1 LIAGGK
7 TVAQVTSD
15 ICAPLQRRAGGW
27 WQLAF
32 LAAVSVLLLGVAAV
46 SYQLEVGIGTWGL
59 NRSVGWAFDIT
70 NFVFWI
76 GIGHAGTLISA
87 ILFLFRQKWRTSV
100 NRSAEAMTLF
110 AVMCAGIFPV
120 IHMGRAWLFYWII
133 PYPNMRG
140 LWDNFRSPLFWDF
153 CAIGTYFL
161 ISLVF
166 WYVGLVPD
174 LATLRDRVGP
184 GWYRR
189 FVGFLSLGWDGSH
202 RTWRR
207 YEVVYLLL
215 AGLATPLVVSVHS
228 VVSTDFAAALLPGWH
243 STIFPPYFVAGAI
256 FSGMAM
262 VLTLMLVVRK
272 VLHLEDYLTPRHIDA
287 MAKLVLA
294 TSCLVGL
301 AYAIEFF
308 TAFYEGNPYE
318 SFAFANRA
326 LGPLGWG
333 FAVMVVCNVLM
344 PQLLWFP
351 AVRRRLLL
359 VFAISV
365 LVNVGMWME
374 RFVII
379 VGPLERDFLPAA
391 WAGYAPTLIEIATLL
406 GSFGLFFSCF
416 LAFCRLMPVIA
427 MAEVK
432 GVLAA
437 KRDQGG
443 EDAAP
448 AVAWSGP
455 AAATGQAPV
464 PAESNEGT
472 PSAAPAVVLAG
483 FATGEELLEAVRAVK
498 KSEWQIVDVYTPYPV
513 HGLEEALGWRR
524 SRLPAACL
532 LGGAAGAALALWFQF
547 WASAQD
553 WPINVGGR
561 PWNSLPAFVPVAFE
575 SMVLLAGF
583 GLVAAWLLRCGLYP
597 GKKARP
603 PLAGVTDDR
612 FALAVRNPG
621 TPDGLIQ
628 LRRLLH
634 ECHALTVEGMGGGG
648 TAVMK
653 RIGWVN
659 PALFVLLLGGVA
671 LYFAVPPRDVG
682 APNYEFLP
690 EAQMAQSPAYDSF
703 APNPRFADGLTLRTP
718 PPGTVVR
725 GSTPLHY
732 LPTLEDAVRA
742 GDELKNPFRP
752 GDAARRER
760 GAAVFANYCQV
771 CHGPLGQ
778 GNGPV
783 TQGGFPPPA
792 SLLADRAVRMKDG
805 QMFHVLAYGQGN
817 MASFA
822 AQLSEDDRWSV
833 ILHVRVLQGPYAP
846 GPEETR
852 TQAVAKLFN
861 ETCAACHGPD
871 GKGGPVRKILPL
883 IPDFSSMAWQ
893 MSQTEVAIVNQINY
907 GSAPMMPAFRYKL
920 TPGEVASLAVYVRSL
935 GGRQPGAPAGPTPP
949 SHLTAES
956 IYGSSCFACHELN
969 GKGNLFIKQN
979 PAAKDLPDFT
989 DPAWQKSRTDADL
1002 AKSIL
1007 EGTGKGKLM
1016 VSRKDELG
1024 SVDVKDMV
1032 ALVRRFEGGKYVA
1045 TLEAPKP
1052 GGPVLPPVPFPEA
1065 GPTALPARDVASL
1078 GGLLGSPSGY
1088 GPLFAASGLAPG
1100 RDVAAGPA
1108 PPVPTGLSEEEAE
1121 RVRVGMTIFRGYCI
1135 VCHGP
1140 DGTGSVMRRSM
1151 PPIPDFTSEAFQ
1163 KTHSDAQLRAS
1174 ILNGKGTLM
1183 PANAGRVT
1191 VDQARDLAA
1200 YVRTFGP
1207 WVPPA
1212 AGGSDAEFAE
1222 EVRRLEQQM
1231 EQLHKQMRDINR
1243 GP

>member
-1 LIAGGK
+1 MATRMASISVPARPPLIGGDK
-7 TVAQVTSD
+7 TTAQVTSD

-27 WQLAF
+27 WWLAF

-46 SYQLEVGIGTWGL
+46 SYLLEVGIGTWGL

-110 AVMCAGIFPV
+110 AVICAGIFPV

-140 LWDNFRSPLFWDF
+140 PLWVNFRSPLLWDF
-153 CAIGTYFL
+153 FAIGTYFL

-174 LATLRDRVGP
+174 LATLRDRVRP

-189 FVGFLSLGWDGSH
+189 FVGLLSLGWDGSQ

-333 FAVMVVCNVLM
+333 FAVMVACNVLI

-365 LVNVGMWME
+365 LVNLGMWME

-379 VGPLERDFLPAA
+379 VGSLERDFLPST

-437 KRDQGG
+437 KPDHEAG
-443 EDAAP
+443 EAEDNP
-448 AVAWSGP
+448 VVAWSRGH
-455 AAATGQAPV
+455 AATGGDAPANV
-464 PAESNEGT
+464 GGDEGES
-472 PSAAPAVVLAG
+472 SAAPAVLLAG
-483 FATGEELLEAVRAVK
+483 FAKAEELLEAVRAARK
-498 KSEWQIVDVYTPYPV
+498 RGWQIADVYTPYPV

-532 LGGAAGAALALWFQF
+532 LGGAAGAGLALWFQF
-547 WASAQD
+547 WATAQD

-575 SMVLLAGF
+575 CMVLFAGF
-583 GLVAAWLLRCGLYP
+583 SLVAAWLLRCGLYP
-597 GKKARP
+597 GKMARP

-612 FALAVRNPG
+612 FALVVRNPG
-621 TPDGLIQ
+621 GPDGLAQ

-634 ECHALTVEGMGGGG
+634 EHNAPTVEG
-648 TAVMK
+648 
-653 RIGWVN
+653 
-659 PALFVLLLGGVA
+659 
-671 LYFAVPPRDVG
+671 
-682 APNYEFLP
+682 
-690 EAQMAQSPAYDSF
+690 
-703 APNPRFADGLTLRTP
+703 
-718 PPGTVVR
+718 VR
-725 GSTPLHY
+725 
-732 LPTLEDAVRA
+732 
-742 GDELKNPFRP
+742 
-752 GDAARRER
+752 
-760 GAAVFANYCQV
+760 
-771 CHGPLGQ
+771 
-778 GNGPV
+778 
-783 TQGGFPPPA
+783 
-792 SLLADRAVRMKDG
+792 
-805 QMFHVLAYGQGN
+805 
-817 MASFA
+817 
-822 AQLSEDDRWSV
+822 
-833 ILHVRVLQGPYAP
+833 
-846 GPEETR
+846 
-852 TQAVAKLFN
+852 
-861 ETCAACHGPD
+861 
-871 GKGGPVRKILPL
+871 
-883 IPDFSSMAWQ
+883 
-893 MSQTEVAIVNQINY
+893 
-907 GSAPMMPAFRYKL
+907 
-920 TPGEVASLAVYVRSL
+920 
-935 GGRQPGAPAGPTPP
+935 
-949 SHLTAES
+949 
-956 IYGSSCFACHELN
+956 
-969 GKGNLFIKQN
+969 
-979 PAAKDLPDFT
+979 
-989 DPAWQKSRTDADL
+989 
-1002 AKSIL
+1002 
-1007 EGTGKGKLM
+1007 
-1016 VSRKDELG
+1016 
-1024 SVDVKDMV
+1024 
-1032 ALVRRFEGGKYVA
+1032 
-1045 TLEAPKP
+1045 
-1052 GGPVLPPVPFPEA
+1052 
-1065 GPTALPARDVASL
+1065 
-1078 GGLLGSPSGY
+1078 
-1088 GPLFAASGLAPG
+1088 
-1100 RDVAAGPA
+1100 
-1108 PPVPTGLSEEEAE
+1108 EEE
-1121 RVRVGMTIFRGYCI
+1121 
-1135 VCHGP
+1135 
-1140 DGTGSVMRRSM
+1140 
-1151 PPIPDFTSEAFQ
+1151 
-1163 KTHSDAQLRAS
+1163 
-1174 ILNGKGTLM
+1174 
-1183 PANAGRVT
+1183 
-1191 VDQARDLAA
+1191 
-1200 YVRTFGP
+1200 RT
-1207 WVPPA
+1207 
-1212 AGGSDAEFAE
+1212 
-1222 EVRRLEQQM
+1222 
-1231 EQLHKQMRDINR
+1231 
-1243 GP
+1243 